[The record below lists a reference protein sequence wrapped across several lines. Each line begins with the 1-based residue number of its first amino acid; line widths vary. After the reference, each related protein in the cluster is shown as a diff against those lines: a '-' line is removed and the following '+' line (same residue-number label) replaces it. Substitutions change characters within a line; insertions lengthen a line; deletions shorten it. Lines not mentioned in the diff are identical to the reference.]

1 MEMLP
6 CLVCGESVF
15 PLVKEE
21 IATDTTNEPGN
32 LAGVTVDLV
41 QGLQGAVDFVEMG
54 DKEKSLS
61 GESKIKGWT
70 EEEKS
75 LYYWFTKWF
84 NVVSVLTS
92 THQNKRK
99 KKVLLD
105 KGWDT
110 ESGKEKFPFC
120 EQCKGQLSSLWELQC
135 KVEELQRQ
143 IGNGVN
149 VVKNKAEENEVKFR
163 NGDVYRRD
171 CRYRNVRKRIVSS
184 FQNGM
189 IWKD

>member
-1 MEMLP
+1 MELLP
-6 CLVCGESVF
+6 CLICGESVF

-21 IATDTTNEPGN
+21 IAADSTNEPGN

-41 QGLQGAVDFVEMG
+41 QVPEGAVDFVEVG
-54 DKEKSLS
+54 DKEKSLD

-92 THQNKRK
+92 NHPNKRK

-110 ESGKEKFPFC
+110 ESGKENFPFC

-149 VVKNKAEENEVKFR
+149 VVKEKAEENEVKFR

-171 CRYRNVRKRIVSS
+171 CRYRNVRKRIVSC

-189 IWKD
+189 IWKN